1 LPRAWAEHVAVAAAA
16 DYFFRNPIVGAAVS
30 LVLNA
35 FPFSR
40 AGAIG
45 PTLEHCADLLDG
57 GWSLLLYPEGT
68 RTRTGQIGRFREG
81 VGLLAVELGVPVVP
95 MRVDGLYD
103 VLPKGRILP
112 HRGRVTVWIG
122 RPLHVEPGTSYD
134 RAAAQIEE
142 AVRALGCKGRVEVR
156 SERR

>member
-1 LPRAWAEHVAVAAAA
+1 M
-16 DYFFRNPIVGAAVS
+16 
-30 LVLNA
+30 
-35 FPFSR
+35 
-40 AGAIG
+40 IG

-68 RTRTGQIGRFREG
+68 RTRTGQIGPFREG
-81 VGLLAVELGVPVVP
+81 VGVLAVELGVPVVP

-112 HRGRVTVWIG
+112 HRGLVTVRIG
-122 RPLHVEPGTSYD
+122 PPLHVEPGTRYD

-142 AVRALGCKGRVEVR
+142 AVRALVPHPRALG
-156 SERR
+156 ER